1 MCRLLLCASDEE
13 LVNRHLEKTY
23 DGKGYTLWRCAL
35 CAYASR
41 YKFNVSEHVRI
52 RHLQLLQHVQCPHCA
67 AQCTSKN
74 SLRSHIWRLH
84 KSDVAAA
91 ATAAATA
98 DPALPDPAQQ

>member
-1 MCRLLLCASDEE
+1 MCCLLLCASDEE

-23 DGKGYTLWRCAL
+23 DGKGYTLWRCAV
-35 CAYASR
+35 CAYTSR

-52 RHLQLLQHVQCPHCA
+52 RHLQLLQYVQCPHCA

-84 KSDVAAA
+84 KSVVAAA
-91 ATAAATA
+91 AAV
-98 DPALPDPAQQ
+98 PALPDPAQQINK

>member
-23 DGKGYTLWRCAL
+23 DGKGYTMWRCAV
-35 CAYASR
+35 CAYTSR

-52 RHLQLLQHVQCPHCA
+52 RHLQLLQYVQCPHCA
-67 AQCTSKN
+67 TQCTSKN

-84 KSDVAAA
+84 KSVVAG
-91 ATAAATA
+91 ATV
-98 DPALPDPAQQ
+98 PALPDPAQQINK